1 MTSLPRRAL
10 VSWVRWAGGALL
22 VAGLLGLFRGQFTD
36 FFGHEGVPVFG
47 FTGNPLTHLLHFA
60 AGVTSIAVLGSLAA
74 TRRTVFFGGLALTA
88 FGLLEFVLGDGT
100 ADIFG
105 RNARMAVF
113 VLVLGI
119 LGLLAWLWERSE
131 RTLDGA
137 EHAPSD
143 V

>member
-22 VAGLLGLFRGQFTD
+22 MIGMLGLFRGQFND
-36 FFGHEGVPVFG
+36 FLGPEGVPVFG
-47 FTGNPLTHLLHFA
+47 LTGSPLTHLLQLA
-60 AGVTSIAVLGSLAA
+60 AGLGFIAALGSLAA
-74 TRRTVFFGGLALTA
+74 ARRTVFFGGIALTA
-88 FGLLEFVLGDGT
+88 FGLLEFVLGDGS

-105 RNARMAVF
+105 RNTRMAVF
-113 VLVLGI
+113 ALVLGV

-131 RTLDGA
+131 RDLDRSRSV
-137 EHAPSD
+137 APG